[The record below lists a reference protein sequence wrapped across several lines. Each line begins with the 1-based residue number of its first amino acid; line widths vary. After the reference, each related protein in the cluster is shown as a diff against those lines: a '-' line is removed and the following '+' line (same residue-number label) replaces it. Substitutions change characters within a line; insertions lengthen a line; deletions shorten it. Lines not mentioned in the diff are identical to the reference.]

1 MATQLSQTGLEI
13 DSVASDALPTGD
25 SDKVLLYASG
35 SGSDARLYVKA
46 GSNTQK
52 QLGVDI
58 DQYDE
63 LDAAP
68 HSTQDEFLVSDNGT
82 EKRVSMANVAAGSFA
97 LVSGDIAINSA
108 GAATIQA
115 NSVALGTDTTG
126 NYVGTV
132 TGGVGITSTG
142 ATTGEGIAHSLSV
155 DAAQPQMTTVGV
167 LGSGSISSGFGAID
181 IGSSNMQGGTLS
193 GSVAVQGGA
202 ATFVSIG
209 AHTLSGKLTAGSVEI
224 EGSAFDI
231 NGGTIDG
238 ATIATSDITVGSG
251 KTLDVS
257 GGTLTLANDQIA
269 AAKVTGLDGTGLSD
283 SSGVLS
289 VDAAQPQMT
298 TVGVLASGSIAS
310 GFGAINIGSSALTAG
325 TGSLAELSISG
336 DLTVNG
342 VTTTVNSTTIQL
354 DDKNIELAHSPDGS
368 EGNDAAVDGG
378 GLTLKSSDSDKT
390 WNWVDSTDAWTSSEH
405 IDMASGKVL
414 KIAGSE
420 VMSATALAAAV
431 KLNNG
436 NWSGTDLAVANGGTG
451 ASNASDARDN
461 LGVAIGSDVQAYDAQ
476 LDTLSGF
483 SAAQVVRGIADDN
496 LMTVD
501 DADAA
506 NGDFAKFTA
515 SGLEGRSASEMRSDL
530 SLEPG
535 VDVQAYDAE
544 LLELAT
550 MASNTAAALAD
561 LQNTEV
567 AFLDGAAAGTVAN
580 SKAVVYSSAGA
591 VVAKTGSFSAG
602 AEAAALATDG
612 GLAFK
617 SIGATSAGAALF
629 FMEGDDSNP
638 VAGFVS
644 GAAAVNGDGL
654 HLKKNVS
661 SLYYSN
667 MAGTVSAAA
676 GWYDTGNT
684 LQLSSSLNMTLKAAS
699 NGAIELGASSE
710 ATDAIFYGMNQD
722 GTTDGHELMKWDASE
737 NALIFNDENAEILRV
752 GGNATSDY
760 AIDVQ
765 SGTANQ
771 NKIRASAFVTY
782 SDRNLKKDIAP
793 MADALDKVMALDA
806 VSYKMKNGNRDEIGF
821 IAQDVAKVVPEVCA
835 LDAQGVGRGID
846 YSRMT
851 ALLAGAVK
859 TQQAQIE
866 NLQKVIAN
874 LQK

>member
-1 MATQLSQTGLEI
+1 
-13 DSVASDALPTGD
+13 
-25 SDKVLLYASG
+25 
-35 SGSDARLYVKA
+35 
-46 GSNTQK
+46 
-52 QLGVDI
+52 
-58 DQYDE
+58 
-63 LDAAP
+63 
-68 HSTQDEFLVSDNGT
+68 
-82 EKRVSMANVAAGSFA
+82 
-97 LVSGDIAINSA
+97 
-108 GAATIQA
+108 
-115 NSVALGTDTTG
+115 
-126 NYVGTV
+126 
-132 TGGVGITSTG
+132 VGITSTG

-155 DAAQPQMTTVGV
+155 DAAQPQMTIVGV

-209 AHTLSGKLTAGSVEI
+209 AHTLSGKLTAGGVEI

-231 NGGTIDG
+231 DGGTIDG

-298 TVGVLASGSIAS
+298 TVGVLNSGSINT

-336 DLTVNG
+336 DLTVSG

-354 DDKNIELAHSPDGS
+354 DDKNIELAHSPNGS

-378 GLTLKSSDSDKT
+378 GITLKSSDSDKT
-390 WNWVDSTDAWTSSEH
+390 WNWVNSTDAWTSSEH
-405 IDMASGKVL
+405 VDMASGKVL
-414 KIAGSE
+414 KIDGTE
-420 VMSATALAAAV
+420 VMSATALAADV

-436 NWSGTDLAVANGGTG
+436 NWSGTDLAVTNGGTG
-451 ASNASDARDN
+451 ASSLDDILVTTNTNVAGLTVSAGVDTIIGGDCTIALDQGLANLAGVSMAADKMYYTSADN
-461 LGVAIGSDVQAYDAQ
+461 VH
-476 LDTLSGF
+476 
-483 SAAQVVRGIADDN
+483 AATSLTAFGRSI
-496 LMTVD
+496 LD
-501 DADAA
+501 DANEATFKA
-506 NGDFAKFTA
+506 TVN
-515 SGLEGRSASEMRSDL
+515 LEIGT
-530 SLEPG
+530 
-535 VDVQAYDAE
+535 DVQAYDAE

-561 LQNTEV
+561 LENTEV
-567 AFLDGAAAGTVAN
+567 AFLDGASAGTVAN
-580 SKAVVYSSAGA
+580 SKAVVYSSVGA

-629 FMEGDDSNP
+629 FMEGDDSTP

-710 ATDAIFYGMNQD
+710 ATDTIFYGMNQD

-737 NALIFNDENAEILRV
+737 NALIFNDENAEILRA
-752 GGNATSDY
+752 GGNDTSDY
-760 AIDVQ
+760 AITVAQ
-765 SGTANQ
+765 GSANI
-771 NKIRASAFVTY
+771 NKIKASAFVTY
-782 SDRNLKKDIAP
+782 SDRGLKKDISP
-793 MADALDKVMALDA
+793 LEGSLDKVMKLDA
-806 VSYKMKNGNRDEIGF
+806 VSYKLKNGSSQEIGF

-859 TQQAQIE
+859 TQQAQINNLQRVID
-866 NLQKVIAN
+866 NLQK
-874 LQK
+874 